1 MFETV
6 DYLTTVVVDVSLE
19 HKYFKENGDS
29 FVTRV
34 ESLLEYIEE
43 VRQCEQRQI
52 YQTLS
57 KQKPATVALLRVSE
71 ALSNGGTLLASLTR
85 GLEHIAARGRNST
98 SAPLR
103 KMISERI
110 ESTIAQHKKT
120 VNEFE
125 DRLRQVANRGR
136 QAHWSPGRWEKHL
149 NSPSGA
155 QITVSGLPRGDE
167 ILVSA
172 KIKMNESCHSGL
184 LNLEGQAGKQQI
196 VSTAFATTSAEDPM
210 TLTAHMGSFSRDL
223 SYDTLGGV
231 FVPFEPP
238 EPATTRM
245 RDRRALLAVN
255 ENYQGGLDVKLYFEH
270 QNCDACPHQIGSIS
284 SADTLELES
293 WCEEQL
299 AEVGTIVGRGDNFN
313 ARLRSI
319 GVGLERRVL
328 TGEGRNTLETCLSN
342 IDTLVIA
349 SRSHN
354 IPWEWLTLPQRS
366 PGAPP
371 LPLWEMLYGPSAS
384 PMTRRWHRCT

>member
-184 LNLEGQAGKQQI
+184 LNLEGQAGKQQV

-238 EPATTRM
+238 EPATTRCPFRKSCASM
-245 RDRRALLAVN
+245 FWARQRVKSWACALHV
-255 ENYQGGLDVKLYFEH
+255 V
-270 QNCDACPHQIGSIS
+270 
-284 SADTLELES
+284 
-293 WCEEQL
+293 
-299 AEVGTIVGRGDNFN
+299 
-313 ARLRSI
+313 
-319 GVGLERRVL
+319 
-328 TGEGRNTLETCLSN
+328 
-342 IDTLVIA
+342 
-349 SRSHN
+349 
-354 IPWEWLTLPQRS
+354 
-366 PGAPP
+366 
-371 LPLWEMLYGPSAS
+371 
-384 PMTRRWHRCT
+384 